1 MIGQS
6 NSRHVFHQSD
16 ATLKPTVTCL
26 LHFPAHFTV
35 HVFTL
40 NSYGFPVML
49 SLALIGCCDYVTFGF
64 HLRPYYNS
72 KLKFIFNK
80 RLKLCLP

>member
-6 NSRHVFHQSD
+6 NSRHVLHQSD
-16 ATLKPTVTCL
+16 ARLKPTVTCL

-64 HLRPYYNS
+64 HLS
-72 KLKFIFNK
+72 SHASIIIQKLNLFLT
-80 RLKLCLP
+80 RD

>member
-16 ATLKPTVTCL
+16 ARLKPTVTGL

-49 SLALIGCCDYVTFGF
+49 SLALIGCFDYVTFGF
-64 HLRPYYNS
+64 HLSSHAPIIIQ
-72 KLKFIFNK
+72 KLNLFLT
-80 RLKLCLP
+80 RD